1 VDFRHTVTRRLY
13 RWYRA
18 CARYFLARPA
28 TPLAFVFFRL
38 LRVADGLMSHRRLTP
53 RQIEANRT
61 WKALYYIRYGTTPP
75 YRLKADCPVAVDSA
89 DHRWPRGTILNSSVS
104 RRFNLRLYDFFGR
117 KSDLRTLDVGCA
129 GGGFVKSLLEDGYDA
144 VGIEGSNV
152 SQRLRSG
159 EWDTIPYH
167 LFTAD
172 ATSPFSFVDRSG
184 RAVLFDCVTAWEVLE
199 HIPEARLGGLLANI
213 AANLAEDGIFVG
225 SIALFPDGD
234 PLTGAVYHVTLHEPQ
249 WWLDHFRAAGLE
261 PVRDHPFRTED
272 YVRGH
277 GRGLQ
282 DWDPADGDGIHVV
295 MRKRDD
301 AWPTTPTPPD
311 VRRDERHR

>member
-1 VDFRHTVTRRLY
+1 MDLRHTMTRALY

-18 CARYFLARPA
+18 CARYFLDRPG
-28 TPLAFVFFRL
+28 TPLTFVFFRL
-38 LRVADGLMSHRRLTP
+38 LRVANRLTSRRRLTS
-53 RQIEANRT
+53 RHIEANRV
-61 WKALYYIRYGTTPP
+61 WKALYFARYGTTPP
-75 YRLKADCPVAVDSA
+75 YRLEADCPIAFDSA
-89 DHRWPRGTILNSSVS
+89 DHQWPRGTILDSSVN
-104 RRFNLRLYDFFGR
+104 RRFNLKLYDYFRR
-117 KSDLRTLDVGCA
+117 KPDLMMLDIGCA
-129 GGGFVKSLLEDGYDA
+129 GGGFVKSLLEDGHEA
-144 VGIEGSNV
+144 VGIEGSDI

-172 ATSPFSFVDRSG
+172 ATAPFSFFDRTG
-184 RAVLFDCVTAWEVLE
+184 RPVLFDCITAWEVLE
-199 HIPEARLGGLLANI
+199 HIAEERLEGFLANVV
-213 AANLAEDGIFVG
+213 ANLAPDGIFAG

-234 PLTGAVYHVTLHEPQ
+234 PLRGVVYHVTVQGPE
-249 WWLDHFRAAGLE
+249 WWLEHFRAAGLE
-261 PVRDHPFRTED
+261 PVPDHPFRTED

-301 AWPTTPTPPD
+301 ARPKTLAPPD
-311 VRRDERHR
+311 IRRDESHR

>member
-1 VDFRHTVTRRLY
+1 MTRVLY
-13 RWYRA
+13 RRYRA
-18 CARYFLARPA
+18 CARYFLDRPG
-28 TPLAFVFFRL
+28 TPLAFAFFRL
-38 LRVADGLMSHRRLTP
+38 LRVANRLMSQRRLT
-53 RQIEANRT
+53 RSQVEANRL
-61 WKALYYIRYGTTPP
+61 WKAVYFMRYGATPP
-75 YRLKADCPVAVDSA
+75 YRLEAARPIALDSA
-89 DHRWPRGTILNSSVS
+89 DHQWPRGTILNSNVN
-104 RRFNLRLYDFFGR
+104 RRFNLKLYDYFR
-117 KSDLRTLDVGCA
+117 HKPDLRTLDIGCA
-129 GGGFVKSLLEDGYDA
+129 GGGFVRTLLEDGYDA
-144 VGIEGSNV
+144 VGVEGSDI
-152 SQRLRSG
+152 SQRIRSG

-172 ATSPFSFVDRSG
+172 ATAPFSFVDRSG

-213 AANLAEDGIFVG
+213 AANLAADGIFVG

-234 PLTGAVYHVTLHEPQ
+234 PLTGAVYHVTLHEPE

-261 PVRDHPFRTED
+261 PVRQHPFRTED

-301 AWPTTPTPPD
+301 ARPTPLAPPD
-311 VRRDERHR
+311 VPRDESHR